1 VVVPEPF
8 VQRRRRPVA
17 LITLAAVLIVAAGA
31 VYLRPAA
38 TVGPHTT
45 PVTAIDPSFA
55 SKNPVDYAFVTPSIG
70 WAAMALG
77 GLSSNAVEF
86 RIFRTID
93 GAKHWQ
99 QQLAGQSNHGLG
111 FLPISVQF
119 FGKTR
124 GFMTVGQPIE
134 QIYRTDDGGER
145 WDPLAIPLPRVD
157 AITFSNAT
165 SGWLVSYTGAG
176 IPTQIAHLYSTG
188 DSGQTWQALPDP
200 PADAAAAAFRN
211 PTDAWMGTV
220 DPRLPHVYTSSDGGH
235 SWQRHALPPLV
246 GAFTNDRYSTRI
258 QLLPGTGAMAS
269 IEAFRCSGGGPFPS
283 PAVSPNPGAAAL
295 CGSIISDS
303 FLFTSVDHGVTWRQL
318 PSPPGTVAFQDDVH
332 WWSVANAVFKSS
344 DAGRSWRQVATIPT
358 NLQFGVIGIF
368 DSKHAWASLY
378 VMGGYGFAVT
388 SDGGLHWTLA
398 RVPAPA

>member
-77 GLSSNAVEF
+77 GLSSTAVEF

-176 IPTQIAHLYSTG
+176 IPTQIAPSET
-188 DSGQTWQALPDP
+188 
-200 PADAAAAAFRN
+200 R
-211 PTDAWMGTV
+211 PTPGWAQSILACRT
-220 DPRLPHVYTSSDGGH
+220 
-235 SWQRHALPPLV
+235 
-246 GAFTNDRYSTRI
+246 STR
-258 QLLPGTGAMAS
+258 PATAVTVG
-269 IEAFRCSGGGPFPS
+269 SGMPCRPLSERLQTIVTQPESNCFPV
-283 PAVSPNPGAAAL
+283 PARWRRSRHSGAAEEVR
-295 CGSIISDS
+295 
-303 FLFTSVDHGVTWRQL
+303 FR
-318 PSPPGTVAFQDDVH
+318 
-332 WWSVANAVFKSS
+332 
-344 DAGRSWRQVATIPT
+344 
-358 NLQFGVIGIF
+358 
-368 DSKHAWASLY
+368 
-378 VMGGYGFAVT
+378 
-388 SDGGLHWTLA
+388 A
-398 RVPAPA
+398 RP